1 MRNKSEKVLLEVQ
14 KIWFRVMSLY
24 YRSGKRADKIP
35 SSNELAREF
44 GIAPTPVRLLSVTA
58 LYITD
63 SADSYQ
69 QLDLLAGD
77 APLRDQRQEQLESA
91 MDAIRGKYG
100 RDAITFGRGGK
111 AVWNKDE

>member
-1 MRNKSEKVLLEVQ
+1 MRGQ
-14 KIWFRVMSLY
+14 
-24 YRSGKRADKIP
+24 GA
-35 SSNELAREF
+35 ELPC
-44 GIAPTPVRLLSVTA
+44 GVWGNAPTAPRATNSKKVANKGAGSTS
-58 LYITD
+58 YITD

-111 AVWNKDE
+111 VGWNKDE